1 MRPTLFRMQSPS
13 FTRFGDLP
21 PASPVVMSV
30 PHAGRDYPPA
40 LREALRVPF
49 DTVVALEDRHI
60 DIVATRARTVETM
73 IVQTRARAWIDL
85 NRSEAERDPRVDEG
99 ANPMAQP
106 QPSAKLRSGLGLVPR
121 RAAAAPDLWRR
132 RFTDADISSRI
143 ANDHRPYHDA
153 VHDALAAAQARFGI
167 AILLD
172 VHSMPPLSAAGVPG
186 GSPPRIV
193 LGDRFGRSADTRF
206 LARLETE
213 IADTGLPFARNAPY
227 AGGHILERHA
237 RPTAGIHAIQLE
249 FDRSLYLDRQFDGLG
264 TGVDATVRLLK
275 ALLTTLTNEA
285 LAMAASATTRAAAA
299 E

>member
-1 MRPTLFRMQSPS
+1 
-13 FTRFGDLP
+13 
-21 PASPVVMSV
+21 
-30 PHAGRDYPPA
+30 
-40 LREALRVPF
+40 
-49 DTVVALEDRHI
+49 
-60 DIVATRARTVETM
+60 
-73 IVQTRARAWIDL
+73 
-85 NRSEAERDPRVDEG
+85 
-99 ANPMAQP
+99 MAQP

-153 VHDALAAAQARFGI
+153 VHDALAAAQAKFGI

-193 LGDRFGRSADTRF
+193 LGDRFGRSADPRF

-227 AGGHILERHA
+227 AGGISSN
-237 RPTAGIHAIQLE
+237 G
-249 FDRSLYLDRQFDGLG
+249 
-264 TGVDATVRLLK
+264 
-275 ALLTTLTNEA
+275 
-285 LAMAASATTRAAAA
+285 TRAPLRGSTRSSSNSIGRSIWIASSTGWAPA
-299 E
+299 WMRRCGCSRPFSRP